1 MVLARKVCLEIMG
14 IFGWTIISYIL
25 MSIMFYS
32 TAVFDDGKRERKLT
46 QSQKVIISF
55 VFQATVISP
64 CFLLLQV
71 STLKDFS

>member
-1 MVLARKVCLEIMG
+1 MVLARKVCLEITG
-14 IFGWTIISYIL
+14 FFGWATISYIL
-25 MSIMFYS
+25 MPIMFNS
-32 TAVFDDGKRERKLT
+32 TAVFDDVKRERKLT

-64 CFLLLQV
+64 CFLPLQV